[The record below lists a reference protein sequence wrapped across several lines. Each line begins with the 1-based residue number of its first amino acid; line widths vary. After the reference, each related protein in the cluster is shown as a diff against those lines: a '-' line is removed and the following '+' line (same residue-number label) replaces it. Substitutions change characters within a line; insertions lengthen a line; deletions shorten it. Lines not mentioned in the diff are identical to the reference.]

1 MEHITILGSG
11 GFGLSLALSAYRS
24 GHAVKVWSKFP
35 EELEAIRRDG
45 EHKQKLPG
53 VPIPSE
59 ITLTADLEAA
69 ISGADLVIFGI
80 PSSFLRATA
89 KLAAP
94 YLHAPMVIVNT
105 GKGLE
110 AGTHYTMSQI
120 LQEELPHL
128 PIVTITGPSHA
139 EEVARNV
146 PTTVVAASK
155 DLQAAEYVQKTM
167 SSETLRLY
175 RNSDIIGCEVG
186 GALKNIIALS
196 AGICDGLG
204 CGDNTKAALMTRHA

>member
-94 YLHAPMVIVNT
+94 YLYAPMVIVNT

-120 LQEELPHL
+120 CR
-128 PIVTITGPSHA
+128 
-139 EEVARNV
+139 RNCH
-146 PTTVVAASK
+146 TCQLSR
-155 DLQAAEYVQKTM
+155 LQAHPMRRKSHGMYRQ
-167 SSETLRLY
+167 RLWLPLKICRQ
-175 RNSDIIGCEVG
+175 RNMCR
-186 GALKNIIALS
+186 KP
-196 AGICDGLG
+196 
-204 CGDNTKAALMTRHA
+204 